1 MGRRVEEGKGE
12 REMFW
17 HIAKREIYDNM
28 TSLRFGF
35 TVVLLVLLMTI
46 NAVIFVRRDYR
57 KGVDHYKEKTAESL
71 AKLKTNCSSLYKLMT
86 DGPGDLYK
94 EPSPLTFCADGEE
107 DNIPNVAWTRVS
119 WGRGSWGYN
128 TKGLWCIDYRS
139 SDFNQLNIM
148 PGYLKTDWAF
158 IVGVL
163 ISFVAILFTFDT
175 ISGERQRGTLRLV
188 LAGTVP
194 RSSII
199 LGKFVGAF
207 VSIMLP
213 LSIAILLNLL
223 IINVSGTVQ
232 LTAAHWGR
240 IGVMMLISIVYT
252 AVFVCLGIFV
262 SSLCS
267 RSRTSLLILL
277 LVWVVFVVV
286 TPNIVGSIAS
296 GLKEVPSMEEV
307 SRRNQVLEDMHRE
320 HDNRMMERLRARL
333 AVAPSREN
341 PDMEVMKLWADYLAR
356 DHEFAQ
362 RLIDQHLH
370 AKLAQVQ
377 LARQI
382 TRISPTSIYRY
393 ALEKLSNTGFERHRK
408 FVANVRAYRDG
419 LWEYIKSEDRVD
431 PNSLHIYFVRE
442 GISDK
447 PPNFDSAP
455 RFTERQTLVS
465 ALQDALLD
473 IAVLAFL
480 AVFFFMAAYV
490 SFMRT
495 DVR

>member
-1 MGRRVEEGKGE
+1 
-12 REMFW
+12 MFW

-35 TVVLLVLLMTI
+35 TVVLLVMLMAI
-46 NAVIFVRRDYR
+46 NAVIFVRKDYR
-57 KGVDHYKEKTAESL
+57 KRVDHYREKTAESL
-71 AKLKTNCSSLYKLMT
+71 TKLETNCSNLYKLMT
-86 DGPGDLYK
+86 DGPGELHK
-94 EPSPLTFCADGEE
+94 EPSPLTFCADGEA

-139 SDFNQLNIM
+139 SDLSMFNIM
-148 PGYLKTDWAF
+148 PDYLKTDWAF
-158 IVGVL
+158 IIGVL

-188 LAGTVP
+188 LAGTVS
-194 RSSII
+194 RSSVI

-207 VSIMLP
+207 ISIMLP

-240 IGVMMLISIVYT
+240 IGVMTFVSIVYT
-252 AVFVCLGIFV
+252 AVFICLGMFV

-296 GLKEVPSMEEV
+296 GLKEVPSMGEI
-307 SRRNQVLEDMHRE
+307 SRRNQVLEDMDRE
-320 HDNRMMERLRARL
+320 HDDRVLERLRSGL
-333 AVAPSREN
+333 AAAPSREN
-341 PDMEVMKLWADYLAR
+341 PDMEVMKLWADYLVR

-362 RLIDQHLH
+362 RIIDQHLH

-382 TRISPTSIYRY
+382 TRVSPTAIYRY
-393 ALEKLSNTGFERHRK
+393 ALENLSNTGFERHRK
-408 FVANVRAYRDG
+408 FIANVRAYRDR
-419 LWEYIKSEDRVD
+419 LWEYIKSEDRRD

-442 GISDK
+442 GVSDK
-447 PPNFDSAP
+447 PVNFDSAP
-455 RFTERQTLVS
+455 RFTDSQALIS
-465 ALQDALLD
+465 ALQDSLLD
-473 IAVLAFL
+473 ITVLAFV

-490 SFMRT
+490 SFMRA